1 MSGKISYTNGG
12 FSSNDPKVEAH
23 VVEQLPEQK
32 PKDETKWVRIFSL
45 WFIELVL
52 SNDPEVTNYNG
63 V

>member
-1 MSGKISYTNGG
+1 MSGKNSHTNGG
-12 FSSNDPKVEAH
+12 FSSKDPKVEAH

-32 PKDETKWVRIFSL
+32 LKDETKWVRIFSL
-45 WFIELVL
+45 CFIELVL

>member
-32 PKDETKWVRIFSL
+32 QKDEKKWVRIFSL
-45 WFIELVL
+45 WFI
-52 SNDPEVTNYNG
+52 DPEVTNYNG